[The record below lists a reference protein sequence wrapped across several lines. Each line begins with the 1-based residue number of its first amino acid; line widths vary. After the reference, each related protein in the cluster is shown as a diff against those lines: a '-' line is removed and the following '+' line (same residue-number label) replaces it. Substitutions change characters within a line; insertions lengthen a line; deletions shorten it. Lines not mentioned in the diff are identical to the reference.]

1 MVVGGKPEVGVVGP
15 GMVVVVVVTSS
26 VVVVPKRVVSVV
38 EVVDVGGCSGQKTI
52 AAITNRMRTAAP
64 TRM

>member
-1 MVVGGKPEVGVVGP
+1 
-15 GMVVVVVVTSS
+15 MVVVVVVTSS